1 MRRSPEEK
9 RLRRAMDE
17 VEKGLARN
25 QCDLVLAGLLQ
36 LPDAERLAYRESA
49 RQLASAAIAREAALG
64 HPAALVEL
72 GRQIAAAKLLPRPPE
87 DSPPEWVEACWKC
100 LWAICERSL
109 DPARGRV
116 GLVGDHGPLARLL
129 FDSLWP
135 ALIDRHPALVDATD
149 LFLSLDEARF
159 DDDRALARLRAAIAD
174 SSPTA
179 PAKAS
184 PVRPDERG
192 SSTSFSGNADLPQ
205 ACATAAGGWP
215 GCAVNAGPSE
225 ARELA
230 LGAWSN
236 LSFAAFAAGA
246 REALS
251 KRGTSVAPAEWL
263 AGAAAGILEAAC
275 LEALHRLSPSP
286 KEAWGR
292 ATVRGETDAEWLW
305 EPLSLVE
312 AALEV
317 KPTLSEA
324 VRTDLCALFRAAV
337 WRSGISVE
345 ETPGLRESELLAIRR
360 LGVALLRND
369 PATFWW
375 IGSWLEAVKTEQV
388 MVARALAPLYR
399 EAVERSYTV
408 PLWAKAAQMW
418 DVAFC
423 DGSLTPAD
431 KWLEAGARQAVRS
444 APELAGW
451 LRRAT
456 SETRACFLEVISAHL
471 AEAEPLLD
479 SLWELEPNLRREL
492 AGAYFELIE
501 RRRET
506 PARLANLRQIAKLMK
521 AEEGEAVDDELLD
534 ALEELSDPSFA
545 PPLKQSGIELFK
557 RIHGKAV
564 PYEPRLMLIATEL
577 LDDDEL
583 LAVGRALVLGGAPID
598 GCLFAVKVAAI
609 EAANPVA
616 ALSLLNETLKR
627 FAGEPAM
634 LAAGFRHA
642 LRQGF
647 PDDYLARIWAALES
661 ALELR
666 PEART
671 QQAVKDVLKLRK
683 VKRAVRRAR
692 RRREHNP
699 NEERSAMPSAV
710 SQPAAA
716 PEPDQGRL
724 L

>member
-1 MRRSPEEK
+1 MRRRPEEK
-9 RLRRAMDE
+9 RLRRAIEE

-36 LPDAERLAYRESA
+36 LPDAERVAYREGA
-49 RQLASAAIAREAALG
+49 RQLAAAAIAREATLG
-64 HPAALVEL
+64 HPAALVEV
-72 GRQIAAAKLLPRPPE
+72 GRQIAAAGLLPRPPE

-100 LWAICERSL
+100 FCAICERSL
-109 DPARGRV
+109 GPPAWGRV
-116 GLVGDHGPLARLL
+116 GVGDHGPLARSL

-135 ALIDRHPALVDATD
+135 SLIDQNPALVDATD

-159 DDDRALARLRAAIAD
+159 DDDRALAQLRAAIAE
-174 SSPTA
+174 SSSAAKTG
-179 PAKAS
+179 PA
-184 PVRPDERG
+184 RPNGRG
-192 SSTSFSGNADLPQ
+192 SSPSLGRTADFPQ
-205 ACATAAGGWP
+205 TCGTAAGSWP
-215 GCAVNAGPSE
+215 GCAVNASPSE
-225 ARELA
+225 GRELA
-230 LGAWSN
+230 LGAWSKHG
-236 LSFAAFAAGA
+236 FVAFAAGA

-251 KRGTSVAPAEWL
+251 KRGTSVAPAQWL

-286 KEAWGR
+286 GEASRR
-292 ATVRGETDAEWLW
+292 AAMDGETDAEWLW

-312 AALEV
+312 SALEA
-317 KPTLSEA
+317 KPTLSEP
-324 VRTDLCALFRAAV
+324 VRADLCALFRAAV

-345 ETPGLRESELLAIRR
+345 ETPGPNESELLAIRR

-388 MVARALAPLYR
+388 EVARALAPLYR

-408 PLWAKAAQMW
+408 SLWAKAAEVW

-423 DGSLTPAD
+423 DGSFTPAD
-431 KWLEAGARQAVRS
+431 TWLEAGARKAVRS

-456 SETRACFLEVISAHL
+456 SETRARFLEVISAHL

-479 SLWELEPNLRREL
+479 SLWDLEANFRKEL
-492 AGAYFELIE
+492 AGTYFELIE
-501 RRRET
+501 RQREST
-506 PARLANLRQIAKLMK
+506 ARLAKLRQIAKLMK
-521 AEEGEAVDDELLD
+521 AEEAEAVDDELLD

-557 RIHGKAV
+557 RIHGKAI
-564 PYEPRLMLIATEL
+564 PYEPRLMLIASEL
-577 LDDDEL
+577 LEEDEL
-583 LAVGRALVLGGAPID
+583 LAVGRALILGGAPID

-609 EAANPVA
+609 EAANPA
-616 ALSLLNETLKR
+616 AAMSLLNEALKR
-627 FAGEPAM
+627 FAGEPAT
-634 LAAGFRHA
+634 LAAGIRHA

-661 ALELR
+661 ALEFR
-666 PEART
+666 PEARA
-671 QQAVKDVLKLRK
+671 QKAVKDVLKLGK
-683 VKRAVRRAR
+683 VKPAR
-692 RRREHNP
+692 RGARRKGEP
-699 NEERSAMPSAV
+699 RPEGERSAVPRAV
-710 SQPAAA
+710 SQPAAE

>member
-1 MRRSPEEK
+1 
-9 RLRRAMDE
+9 
-17 VEKGLARN
+17 
-25 QCDLVLAGLLQ
+25 
-36 LPDAERLAYRESA
+36 
-49 RQLASAAIAREAALG
+49 
-64 HPAALVEL
+64 
-72 GRQIAAAKLLPRPPE
+72 
-87 DSPPEWVEACWKC
+87 
-100 LWAICERSL
+100 
-109 DPARGRV
+109 
-116 GLVGDHGPLARLL
+116 LVGDHGPLARLL

-174 SSPTA
+174 SSLAAQIGPPRA
-179 PAKAS
+179 N
-184 PVRPDERG
+184 ERG
-192 SSTSFSGNADLPQ
+192 PSTSLGRTADLPQ
-205 ACATAAGGWP
+205 TCGTAAGGWP

-423 DGSLTPAD
+423 DGSFTPAD

-521 AEEGEAVDDELLD
+521 EEEGEAVDDELLD

-564 PYEPRLMLIATEL
+564 PYEPRLMLIACEL
-577 LDDDEL
+577 LEEDEL

-666 PEART
+666 PEARA
-671 QQAVKDVLKLRK
+671 QKAVKDVLKLRK

-692 RRREHNP
+692 RRRERRP
-699 NEERSAMPSAV
+699 EEERSVISGAV
-710 SQPAAA
+710 SQPAAEPG
-716 PEPDQGRL
+716 PEQGRL